1 MKLFNYRANMERT
14 KRADVKTRK
23 DFSLFLRARFAA
35 RPLQQRP
42 DRETSSAVYHSSFLR
57 SSSASSSSLT
67 ARFSFTP
74 ATPPALLPLSLSLPG
89 YQLTATLLSSCLP
102 PSLSPIFPILCGS
115 FFEFFQANNNRKNR
129 HLGFV
134 LGTMQ
139 PPPAGGVICFENARL
154 PGTRFHRGAAAR
166 SLNPLAPPIVNY
178 LESCA
183 DKN

>member
-1 MKLFNYRANMERT
+1 MRT
-14 KRADVKTRK
+14 SRR